1 MAYSLLC
8 NLGYAT
14 VHVLFTQLV
23 WNSLLDARGLPQ
35 PVIPDVIPA
44 V

>member
-1 MAYSLLC
+1 MACSLLC
-8 NLGYAT
+8 NLGYVTAR
-14 VHVLFTQLV
+14 VLFTQLV

-35 PVIPDVIPA
+35 SVIPDVNPA